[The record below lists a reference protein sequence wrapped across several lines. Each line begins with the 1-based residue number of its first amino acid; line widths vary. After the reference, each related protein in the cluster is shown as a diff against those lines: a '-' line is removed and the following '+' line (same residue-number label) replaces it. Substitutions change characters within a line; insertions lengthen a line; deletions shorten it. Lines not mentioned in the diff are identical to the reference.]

1 MASDT
6 PFVLRGLRSK
16 FCALGVQPIFLDI
29 EKVREEARQKENRY
43 LEIISQY
50 EEQLKKYKEELHIYQ
65 RREEANQKTS
75 KAEEARKGIRG
86 QGSTDQLSR
95 TSSDQ
100 DIICSIFNQNFSC

>member
-1 MASDT
+1 MVSRNSFSRQT
-6 PFVLRGLRSK
+6 NTVYLN
-16 FCALGVQPIFLDI
+16 QIFLDI

-75 KAEEARKGIRG
+75 KAEEARKGIG
-86 QGSTDQLSR
+86 GSY
-95 TSSDQ
+95 
-100 DIICSIFNQNFSC
+100 

>member
-1 MASDT
+1 MDDSSFYVHKRKWLLKRHLCSGGYAQSSV
-6 PFVLRGLRSK
+6 PWELNQL
-16 FCALGVQPIFLDI
+16 FLDI

-75 KAEEARKGIRG
+75 KAEEARKRIRG
-86 QGSTDQLSR
+86 QGSTD
-95 TSSDQ
+95 
-100 DIICSIFNQNFSC
+100 

>member
-1 MASDT
+1 MEN
-6 PFVLRGLRSK
+6 FLVHKLRLK
-16 FCALGVQPIFLDI
+16 IFPDI

-75 KAEEARKGIRG
+75 KAEEARKGKRG
-86 QGSTDQLSR
+86 SYK
-95 TSSDQ
+95 
-100 DIICSIFNQNFSC
+100 FNIQPIFSC

>member
-1 MASDT
+1 MAFKAPIVT
-6 PFVLRGLRSK
+6 WELK
-16 FCALGVQPIFLDI
+16 QIFLDI

-75 KAEEARKGIRG
+75 KIEEARKGK
-86 QGSTDQLSR
+86 S
-95 TSSDQ
+95 
-100 DIICSIFNQNFSC
+100 

>member
-1 MASDT
+1 MDDSSFYVHKKKWLLKRHLCFGGYAQSSV
-6 PFVLRGLRSK
+6 PWEFNQIV
-16 FCALGVQPIFLDI
+16 LDI

-75 KAEEARKGIRG
+75 KAEEARKGIEG
-86 QGSTDQLSR
+86 QGSTNKTD
-95 TSSDQ
+95 
-100 DIICSIFNQNFSC
+100 

>member
-1 MASDT
+1 MAWE
-6 PFVLRGLRSK
+6 LN
-16 FCALGVQPIFLDI
+16 QIFLDI

-75 KAEEARKGIRG
+75 KAEEARKGKKIKIFIFKPKFWL
-86 QGSTDQLSR
+86 QNANFEISR
-95 TSSDQ
+95 NSAY
-100 DIICSIFNQNFSC
+100 

>member
-1 MASDT
+1 MKKLKMVSWTSSSRKTDI
-6 PFVLRGLRSK
+6 LNE
-16 FCALGVQPIFLDI
+16 IFLDI

-75 KAEEARKGIRG
+75 KAEEARKGMG
-86 QGSTDQLSR
+86 
-95 TSSDQ
+95 
-100 DIICSIFNQNFSC
+100 